1 MAVSH
6 SLCGAAYL
14 VAVTSRA
21 RLAGGVPDQ
30 QEALMIVV
38 LQTKVRDYDAWKPL
52 FDEHEGVRAKYGLLG
67 HTIYRN
73 ADAPNDLTLTFR
85 IESRKRAEEF
95 MRDPSLA
102 EAMQRSGVLGEPLVA
117 WLEEAESVSYAE
129 RRAA

>member
-1 MAVSH
+1 
-6 SLCGAAYL
+6 
-14 VAVTSRA
+14 
-21 RLAGGVPDQ
+21 
-30 QEALMIVV
+30 MIVV